1 MSLPENILKVRLLLG
16 IKQDAVAKALGIK
29 QSTYSKMET
38 GMIKVGENKLAEIA
52 DALGVSEEV
61 IKDLDQHLVFIHNI
75 ETQNGGGNL
84 QEQVNYYASMNE
96 MERTHYEARIN
107 QLEEENKFLK
117 KLIEERLR

>member
-1 MSLPENILKVRLLLG
+1 MSLPENIRKVRLLLG
-16 IKQDAVAKALGIK
+16 IKQDVVAQTLGIK

-38 GMIKVGENKLAEIA
+38 GMIKIGEDKLAEIA
-52 DALGVSEEV
+52 DALGVTEEV
-61 IKDLDQHLVFIHNI
+61 IKDLDKHHIFINNI
-75 ETQNGGGNL
+75 ETQNGGNL

-117 KLIEERLR
+117 KLIEERLK

>member
-1 MSLPENILKVRLLLG
+1 MALPENIRKVRLILCL
-16 IKQDAVAKALGIK
+16 KQDAVAKALGIR
-29 QSTYSKMET
+29 QSTYTKMET
-38 GMIKVGENKLAEIA
+38 GMIKIGEEKLAEIA

-61 IKDLDQHLVFIHNI
+61 IKDLDKHLVFIHNI
-75 ETQNGGGNL
+75 ETQNGGNL

-117 KLIEERLR
+117 KLIEERLS

>member
-1 MSLPENILKVRLLLG
+1 MSLPQNIRKVRLILG
-16 IKQDAVAKALGIK
+16 LKQETVAKALGIR
-29 QSTYSKMET
+29 QSTYTKMET
-38 GMIKVGENKLAEIA
+38 GMIKVGEDKLAEIA

-61 IKDLDQHLVFIHNI
+61 IKDLDKHLVFIHNI
-75 ETQNGGGNL
+75 ETQNGGNL

>member
-1 MSLPENILKVRLLLG
+1 MSFPENILKVRLLLG

-61 IKDLDQHLVFIHNI
+61 IKDLDKHLVFIHNI
-75 ETQNGGGNL
+75 ETQNGGNL

-96 MERTHYEARIN
+96 MERTHFEARIS

>member
-1 MSLPENILKVRLLLG
+1 MSLPENVLKVRLLLG
-16 IKQDAVAKALGIK
+16 VKQDAVAKTLGIK

-38 GMIKVGENKLAEIA
+38 GMIKIGEEKLAEIA
-52 DALGVSEEV
+52 DALGISEEV
-61 IKDLDQHLVFIHNI
+61 IRDLDKHLVFIHNI
-75 ETQNGGGNL
+75 ETQNGGNL
-84 QEQVNYYASMNE
+84 QEQVNYYTSMNE